1 MAQAA
6 RWMRLHIAGDSL
18 AAASA
23 GLAAQQPAGA
33 SPILLWLAAASE
45 RAFALIAPLRLAPG
59 RARRWAAW
67 GAMPAVA
74 ACRELGVAAYLEGGS
89 IWLHGVRVARV
100 TASTVGACAVIE
112 ASFPAGLAGEPGL
125 EAVFRQRI
133 EAQHGWQFD
142 TAWTAHPA
150 AQR

>member
-6 RWMRLHIAGDSL
+6 RWMRLHIAGDAL

-23 GLAAQQPAGA
+23 DLAAAQPAGA

-59 RARRWAAW
+59 RAWRWAAW
-67 GAMPAVA
+67 GATPAIA
-74 ACRELGVAAYLEGGS
+74 ACRQLGVAAYLEDGS
-89 IWLHGVRVARV
+89 IWLHGRRVARV
-100 TASTVGACAVIE
+100 TASPVGGCAVIE
-112 ASFPAGLAGEPGL
+112 GGFPAGLAAEPGL

-142 TAWTAHPA
+142 TAWPACPA

>member
-6 RWMRLHIAGDSL
+6 RWMRVHIAGDAL

-23 GLAAQQPAGA
+23 GLAAAQAPGA
-33 SPILLWLAAASE
+33 SPILLWLAAAGE

-74 ACRELGVAAYLEGGS
+74 ACRQLGVAAYLEGDA
-89 IWLHGVRVARV
+89 IWLHGRRVSHV
-100 TASTVGACAVIE
+100 TTSPVGGCAVIG
-112 ASFPAGLAGEPGL
+112 SGFPAGLAAESGL
-125 EAVFRQRI
+125 EAVFRERL

-142 TAWTAHPA
+142 NAWSAQPA
-150 AQR
+150 ALP

>member
-23 GLAAQQPAGA
+23 GLAAAQPAGA

-59 RARRWAAW
+59 RAWRWAAW
-67 GAMPAVA
+67 GAAPAIA
-74 ACRELGVAAYLEGGS
+74 ACRQLGVAAYLDDGA
-89 IWLHGVRVARV
+89 IWLHGQRVSRV
-100 TASTVGACAVIE
+100 TATPVGACAVIE
-112 ASFPAGLAGEPGL
+112 GGFPARLAAEPGL
-125 EAVFRQRI
+125 EAVFRERI
-133 EAQHGWQFD
+133 VAQHGWQFD
-142 TAWTAHPA
+142 TAWPAHPA
-150 AQR
+150 TRR